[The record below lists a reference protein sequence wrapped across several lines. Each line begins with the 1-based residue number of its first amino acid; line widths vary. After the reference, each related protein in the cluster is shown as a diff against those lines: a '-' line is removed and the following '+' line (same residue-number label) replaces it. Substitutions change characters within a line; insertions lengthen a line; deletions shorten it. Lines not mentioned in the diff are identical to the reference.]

1 MARGILT
8 GVVHGALLSVVALAG
23 LSLLAPLPRDRDRSQ
38 PVIVPDRDATPSG
51 QMDLPVGS
59 EFGRAGDLAP
69 QAPAPIRSDDS
80 NRVAEPVAVPAPR
93 AEPAPTPVT
102 DDNARP
108 ETLAGD
114 RMPAQTQPAPL
125 DPAPD
130 LQLPGA
136 AGDAPMARN
145 LPGLAPDAPQD
156 SLPQLSNGTAAT
168 EDAMDP
174 APRLPSPGL
183 DLSLP
188 PDLTDLR
195 KMERN

>member
-23 LSLLAPLPRDRDRSQ
+23 LSLLAPLPRDANQ
-38 PVIVPDRDATPSG
+38 PAPMAVPDRDATPSG

-69 QAPAPIRSDDS
+69 QAPAPIRTDDS
-80 NRVAEPVAVPAPR
+80 DRMPEPVAVPLPR

-102 DDNARP
+102 DDNIRP

-114 RMPAQTQPAPL
+114 RMPAQAQPAPF
-125 DPAPD
+125 DPAPG

-136 AGDAPMARN
+136 AADAPMARN

-156 SLPQLSNGTAAT
+156 SLPELSASSAAT
-168 EDAMDP
+168 DDAMDP
-174 APRLPSPGL
+174 APPLPSPGL